1 MRSREFI
8 KEAPGKLM
16 IIQKVY
22 DAVDGLVY
30 ILRHPNKGK
39 DPSGKTI
46 PGDTVQDPRTG
57 QDLTY
62 PSRDDAAEAR
72 KNMTDP
78 AAIQGRMA
86 AEKKA
91 PNAMAAAQ
99 AGKLGSGSFVAKMP
113 WKTDPVT
120 GGVVQQIKD
129 ANGKIITKTYKS
141 WTDYATQT
149 GIYPHGDWGKG
160 WLLAASK
167 IFSTNI
173 PIVKYFFTIGDL
185 ALFAKIMNGW
195 RSDLNAIQESY
206 TQGNYWQS
214 DKKEAEANMQEVNE
228 IYLDKL
234 AKAVAI
240 TMTTNVAGG
249 AYLFT
254 SKAVKNGAILGGTI
268 SGSTAGDTLGSALAA
283 LFKTAG
289 KTVNPETVK
298 TLSTGSLES
307 VKLFAAYLAAN
318 TDFKENIEN
327 ALIRGFLQFAEWPVN
342 ISAWLLTALPIV
354 GNLNPRIGTLSP
366 ADDDAMRKNAA
377 DRGRPVT
384 PGAPPPGTPAKSM
397 TDKFGD
403 LLNKVNEP

>member
-8 KEAPGKLM
+8 KEVSGKRM
-16 IIQKVY
+16 VVQKMNN
-22 DAVDGLVY
+22 AVDGLVY

-39 DPSGKTI
+39 DPSGNTI

-57 QDLTY
+57 QTLTY
-62 PSRDDAAEAR
+62 PSRDAAAEAR
-72 KNMTDP
+72 KNMADP
-78 AAIQGRMA
+78 SAIQGRID

-91 PNAMAAAQ
+91 PNAMAAGE

-120 GGVVQQIKD
+120 GRVVQQIKD

-173 PIVKYFFTIGDL
+173 PAVKYFFTIGDL
-185 ALFAKIMNGW
+185 ALFAKIMNDW

-249 AYLFT
+249 AYLLT
-254 SKAVKNGAILGGTI
+254 NKAVKSGDAWKNIP
-268 SGSTAGDTLGSALAA
+268 GSTAGDTLGSALTA

-307 VKLFAAYLAAN
+307 LKLFAAYLAAN

-327 ALIRGFLQFAEWPVN
+327 ALIQGFLQFAQWPVN

-354 GNLNPRIGTLSP
+354 GDLNLRVGTLSP

-377 DRGRPVT
+377 DSGRPVT

-397 TDKFGD
+397 SGKLSD

>member
-8 KEAPGKLM
+8 KEASLKRM
-16 IIQKVY
+16 IIQPLV

-39 DPSGKTI
+39 DPSGNTI

-62 PSRDDAAEAR
+62 PSRDAAAEAR
-72 KNMTDP
+72 KNMADP
-78 AAIQGRMA
+78 SAIQGRIA

-99 AGKLGSGSFVAKMP
+99 AGKLGSGSFVTKMP
-113 WKTDPVT
+113 WTTDPVT
-120 GGVVQQIKD
+120 GRVVQQIKD

-149 GIYPHGDWGKG
+149 GILPHRDWGKG
-160 WLLAASK
+160 WLLAAIK

-185 ALFAKIMNGW
+185 ALFAKIMNDW

-240 TMTTNVAGG
+240 TLTTNAAGTG
-249 AYLFT
+249 YLLT
-254 SKAVKNGAILGGTI
+254 SKAVKSGDAGKIV

-307 VKLFAAYLAAN
+307 VKLFAAYLASH

-397 TDKFGD
+397 TDKLGD

>member
-16 IIQKVY
+16 IIQKGK
-22 DAVDGLVY
+22 DAFDGLVY

-39 DPSGKTI
+39 DPSGNTI

-57 QDLTY
+57 QTITY
-62 PSRDDAAEAR
+62 PSRDAAAEAR

-78 AAIQGRMA
+78 AAIQGRIA

-91 PNAMAAAQ
+91 PNAMATAQ
-99 AGKLGSGSFVAKMP
+99 AGKLGSGSFVTKMP
-113 WKTDPVT
+113 WSTDPVT

-149 GIYPHGDWGKG
+149 GIYPWGDWGKG

-173 PIVKYFFTIGDL
+173 PIVKYFFTAGDL
-185 ALFAKIMNGW
+185 ALFAKIMNDW

-214 DKKEAEANMQEVNE
+214 DKKEAEANMQEVNR

-254 SKAVKNGAILGGTI
+254 SKAVKSGAAWKNI

-318 TDFKENIEN
+318 TDFKANIEN

-384 PGAPPPGTPAKSM
+384 PGAPPPGTPAKST
-397 TDKFGD
+397 TDKLGD
-403 LLNKVNEP
+403 LLNNVNEP

>member
-8 KEAPGKLM
+8 KEVSFKRM
-16 IIQKVY
+16 IVQPVI

-39 DPSGKTI
+39 DPSGNTI

-57 QDLTY
+57 QTLTY
-62 PSRDDAAEAR
+62 PTRDAAAEAR

-78 AAIQGRMA
+78 SAIQGA
-86 AEKKA
+86 IDAEKKA

-254 SKAVKNGAILGGTI
+254 SKAVKSAAAWKNI

-327 ALIRGFLQFAEWPVN
+327 ALIRGFLQFAQWPVN

-377 DRGRPVT
+377 DSGRPVT
-384 PGAPPPGTPAKSM
+384 PGAPPPGTPAKST
-397 TDKFGD
+397 TDKLGD